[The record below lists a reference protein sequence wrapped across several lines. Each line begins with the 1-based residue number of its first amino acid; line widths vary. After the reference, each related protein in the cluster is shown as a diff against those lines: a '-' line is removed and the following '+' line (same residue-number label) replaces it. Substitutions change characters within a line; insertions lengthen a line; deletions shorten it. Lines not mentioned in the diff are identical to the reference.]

1 MENHVNC
8 KIMKEFIFYVILIA
22 MLAAFVLTL
31 LRKWGVIEWVQ
42 VHGNDFFAK
51 MFSCDFCLSWWA
63 GVILSVLMLIM
74 TGNPVLLGVP
84 FCSTMITRK
93 LL

>member
-1 MENHVNC
+1 
-8 KIMKEFIFYVILIA
+8 MKEFIFYVILVA

-31 LRKWGVIEWVQ
+31 LRKWGAIEWVQ

-63 GVILSVLMLIM
+63 GVLICFFALIF
-74 TGNPVLLGVP
+74 TGNLSFLGVP
-84 FCSTMITRK
+84 FCSTMITRV

>member
-1 MENHVNC
+1 ME
-8 KIMKEFIFYVILIA
+8 EFVFYTIIVALV
-22 MLAAFVLTL
+22 AAFILTL

-42 VHGNDFFAK
+42 VHGNGFFAK
-51 MFSCDFCLSWWA
+51 MFSCDFCLSWWT
-63 GVILSVLMLIM
+63 GVVLSGILLII
-74 TGNPVLLGVP
+74 TGNPAIVGIP

>member
-1 MENHVNC
+1 
-8 KIMKEFIFYVILIA
+8 MKEFILYIVIVAL
-22 MLAAFVLTL
+22 LAAFVLSL

-51 MFSCDFCLSWWA
+51 MFNCDFCLSWWA
-63 GVILSVLMLIM
+63 GVVLSVVILIL

>member
-1 MENHVNC
+1 
-8 KIMKEFIFYVILIA
+8 MKEFIFYVILVA

-63 GVILSVLMLIM
+63 GVLICFFALIF
-74 TGNPVLLGVP
+74 TGNLSFLGVP
-84 FCSTMITRK
+84 FVVQ
-93 LL
+93 

>member
-1 MENHVNC
+1 
-8 KIMKEFIFYVILIA
+8 MKEFIFYVILVA

-63 GVILSVLMLIM
+63 GVLICFFALIF
-74 TGNPVLLGVP
+74 TGNLSFLGVP